1 MRGGGEG
8 GREEKGGGD
17 GGGGREVGR
26 VGSELRGARS
36 ED

>member
-1 MRGGGEG
+1 MGGER
-8 GREEKGGGD
+8 GRGWRKGG
-17 GGGGREVGR
+17 EVGR

>member
-8 GREEKGGGD
+8 GWEEKGGGD
-17 GGGGREVGR
+17 GGAGGEVGR